1 MTAVVYRAL
10 APFGGMG
17 AGMFGI
23 LAARMSL
30 LGREARFECVGGID
44 VDPAACKDFEYLTGV
59 PELCADVV
67 SLTPADLLRRFGLR
81 APDLVFLS
89 PPCKGASGL
98 LSESQSQTAKYRAM
112 NQLAI
117 VWIRLMLATW
127 DEPPRLVLIENVPR
141 LKSRAGG
148 MLREIRSLLH
158 QAGYACSDGFHDCG
172 EIGGLAQRRRRYLLV
187 ARHAKRVP
195 PILYQPVKRR
205 VRACGE
211 VLGPLP
217 LPEDPRAGAM
227 HRLPRI
233 SWLNWVRLALIP
245 AGGDW
250 RDLPGVL
257 AAGEKRREKFE
268 RYPVAGRDESAGTVA
283 GGGSNGVFRV
293 ADPRVPI
300 DPNPAHSDGDRPGGT
315 DGERPGGI
323 DPNHPEPSQ
332 RPNWFKGKYGVEEW
346 DAPAGTVIG
355 GPSNGAQYVADP
367 RIGLKACKEGSYHN
381 NYRVEDWDEAAHTVV
396 GATRPGSGAPSV
408 ADPRARGWFP
418 NVLGVVPWASPAGTI
433 TGESRP
439 SNGAFAVADPRV
451 KNAFDHGYA
460 VLPWTEPSPT
470 VAGKSHPGNGAF
482 SVADPRLL
490 AEVPLTCQPRERSYA
505 YGVIPWSEAAKTI
518 TGSAQIDNGAWA
530 VADPRLPGA
539 PPLFVIRDPRKPPSG
554 IPVIVSADGTWHR
567 PLTTLE
573 LAVLQGLP
581 AVHKGAPLQLHGTS
595 SSGWRERIG
604 NAVPPPA
611 GQAIGERMLIALLQ
625 ADFEA
630 FALAPPDSPV
640 WVEPE
645 SLAAPP
651 PEDLS

>member
-1 MTAVVYRAL
+1 MTAVTYRAFF
-10 APFGGMG
+10 PFGGMG
-17 AGMFGI
+17 AGAAGI

-30 LGREARFECVGGID
+30 LGREARFACVGGID
-44 VDPAACKDFEYLTGV
+44 LDPAACADFEYLTGT
-59 PELCADVV
+59 PELCADIVTLV
-67 SLTPADLLRRFGLR
+67 PEDLRRVAGPL

-117 VWIRLMLATW
+117 IWIRLMLATW

-141 LKSRAGG
+141 LKTRAGG

-158 QAGYACSDGFHDCG
+158 GAGYVCRDGFHDCG
-172 EIGGLAQRRRRYLLV
+172 ELGGLAQRRRRYLLV

-211 VLGPLP
+211 VLAPLP
-217 LPEDPRAGAM
+217 MPEDMAAGPM

-268 RYPVAGRDESAGTVA
+268 RYPVAGWDEATGTVA
-283 GGGSNGVFRV
+283 GSGSNGVFGV
-293 ADPRVPI
+293 ADPRAGI
-300 DPNPAHSDGDRPGGT
+300 DPKPAHSDPCAPAVT
-315 DGERPGGI
+315 DGEQCGGI
-323 DPNHPEPSQ
+323 DPNPPNPTQ
-332 RPNWFKGKYGVEEW
+332 RANWFKGKYGVTGW
-346 DAPAGTVIG
+346 DGPARTVIG
-355 GPSNGAQYVADP
+355 GPSNGAGFVADP
-367 RIGLKACKEGSYHN
+367 RIGLKACKPGSYHN
-381 NYRVEDWDEAAHTVV
+381 NYRVEDWEQAAHTVV

-408 ADPRARGWFP
+408 ADPRPHGWFP
-418 NVLGVVPWASPAGTI
+418 NVLGVVPWDRTAGTV

-439 SNGAFAVADPRV
+439 SNGAFSVADPRV

-460 VLPWTEPSPT
+460 VLSWTEHSPT

-490 AEVPLTCQPRERSYA
+490 AQVPLTCHPRERSYA

-530 VADPRLPGA
+530 VADPRLPES
-539 PPLFVIRDPRKPPSG
+539 PPLFVVRDPRKPPSA
-554 IPVIVSADGTWHR
+554 IPVIVAADGTWHR

-581 AVHKGAPLQLHGTS
+581 PVHNGAPLQLHGS
-595 SSGWRERIG
+595 NSSGWRERIG

-630 FALAPPDSPV
+630 FGLAPADSPV

-645 SLAAPP
+645 AFAARFRG
-651 PEDLS
+651 DLS